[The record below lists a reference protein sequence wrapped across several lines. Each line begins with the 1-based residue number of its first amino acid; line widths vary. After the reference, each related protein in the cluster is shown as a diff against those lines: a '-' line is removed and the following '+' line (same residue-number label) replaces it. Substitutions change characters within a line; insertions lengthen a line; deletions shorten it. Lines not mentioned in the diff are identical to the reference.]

1 MYLQCLKVQLPV
13 NAATV
18 VERQHSP
25 AEQGEE
31 VARVGTS
38 FPAHRTKVC
47 NGHMKTKAKW
57 KGLWWRFIVV
67 DMGQQRLPTRRH
79 RVRISPSSF

>member
-1 MYLQCLKVQLPV
+1 MQLPV

-38 FPAHRTKVC
+38 LPAHRTKVC
-47 NGHMKTKAKW
+47 NGHNENKSEMEGTLVAVYCGGYGAAAPAYKET
-57 KGLWWRFIVV
+57 
-67 DMGQQRLPTRRH
+67 
-79 RVRISPSSF
+79 SCSN